1 MKFSVKWQLNQSV
14 PLSSSQSIERILSD
28 CKVFLVRVLAAE
40 EFRLVN
46 QFGEGF
52 LVATLNGLLHP
63 GSELLVIWSFAK
75 AKLVKKR
82 LGLLL
87 LSSRLAASWQL
98 LGKLL
103 DLQFGSIF
111 GFLNSIAIEHLH
123 NTSSLWLL
131 DEVIDWHCDCLPDLV
146 RLNLSIKLLLNKEV
160 ILRKRLLGG
169 DDVLAIVN
177 LCDHMVII
185 SSSEVHDVTTVR
197 SCMTLT
203 TFEAILVAWV
213 MWRLLLMSIIP
224 HKVAVFE
231 TRTLVFELLATL
243 ANMLNESVL
252 FLVVL
257 SLVSRL
263 VDLAEL
269 ASLKVLLCF
278 FKLALELLLPVTF
291 SVVVEVTLL
300 AFPLTVLPVLRLV
313 LVGGSL
319 TAASVFRN
327 IRIVVALVVPLFIFD
342 REALL
347 QWPTLFVVATVAPIV
362 VVLIAVVL
370 VFIAIVNT
378 FIVVVGFVGPRLSK
392 ILLAILPSIFSPG
405 FFFAKLLS
413 SRITSLIWSKKVL
426 FVVLNVIFLSRM
438 VVVRLSAVLTCL
450 FQLLSLVGR
459 RLSVFKDLTTS
470 TIFHVSVPLIRR
482 HCSAVWLG
490 ALLVVK
496 PVFLTLS

>member
-1 MKFSVKWQLNQSV
+1 
-14 PLSSSQSIERILSD
+14 
-28 CKVFLVRVLAAE
+28 
-40 EFRLVN
+40 
-46 QFGEGF
+46 
-52 LVATLNGLLHP
+52 
-63 GSELLVIWSFAK
+63 
-75 AKLVKKR
+75 
-82 LGLLL
+82 
-87 LSSRLAASWQL
+87 
-98 LGKLL
+98 
-103 DLQFGSIF
+103 
-111 GFLNSIAIEHLH
+111 
-123 NTSSLWLL
+123 
-131 DEVIDWHCDCLPDLV
+131 
-146 RLNLSIKLLLNKEV
+146 
-160 ILRKRLLGG
+160 
-169 DDVLAIVN
+169 
-177 LCDHMVII
+177 
-185 SSSEVHDVTTVR
+185 
-197 SCMTLT
+197 
-203 TFEAILVAWV
+203 
-213 MWRLLLMSIIP
+213 MSIIP

-269 ASLKVLLCF
+269 SSLKVLLCF

-319 TAASVFRN
+319 TAASVFGN

-370 VFIAIVNT
+370 VFIVIVNT
-378 FIVVVGFVGPRLSK
+378 FIVVVGFVGPRLSE

-413 SRITSLIWSKKVL
+413 SRITSLIWRKKVL

-482 HCSAVWLG
+482 HCSAV
-490 ALLVVK
+490 
-496 PVFLTLS
+496 